1 MSERTFNIMNL
12 NCKTLLG
19 LTALTVSG
27 LAANPAS
34 AGITLTSADS
44 NVGTAG
50 APSSGTLSDTGSF
63 NGFGGGPGYEAS
75 GFNSPSYIVNGPVFT
90 GGLGGATTGN
100 DAAITYQ
107 GGSGGSGLQTDALS
121 SNTAVTINSGTFT
134 GGLGGPAD
142 GLGSNLIGGY
152 GGSGLLVADFST
164 TVSADVYGG
173 IFVGGDSGAA
183 TGTGN
188 FSSDPAGSGVD
199 ANENSVVN
207 IFGGTFTGGNQ
218 NAAGN
223 GGSGAGL
230 VDLGGILNVYG
241 GTFKG
246 GNGGASGHGID
257 VYIGTTTLYGTNF
270 FVNGVA
276 APNGPVTGTGTITG
290 TLLDNT
296 GATTLT
302 YQVIGGSLNLSS
314 TPVPEAS
321 AAVSLGLLIA
331 LGFGGFVVGAR
342 RRMCL
347 AQA

>member
-1 MSERTFNIMNL
+1 MNISS
-12 NCKTLLG
+12 KSLLSLAG
-19 LTALTVSG
+19 LIAVG

-50 APSSGTLSDTGSF
+50 APSSGTLSSDGSF
-63 NGFGGGPGYEAS
+63 IGFSGGPGYDAN
-75 GFNSPSYIVNGPVFT
+75 GFSSPTYIVSGPAFT

-107 GGSGGSGLQTDALS
+107 GGDGGNGLQVF
-121 SNTAVTINSGTFT
+121 SNTAITINSGTFT

-142 GLGSNLIGGY
+142 GLGSNLFGGY
-152 GGSGLLVADFST
+152 GGSGLNVNTA
-164 TVSADVYGG
+164 SADVYGG
-173 IFVGGDSGAA
+173 IFLGGDSGSA

-188 FSSDPAGSGVD
+188 LGSNFAGSGVN
-199 ANENSVVN
+199 ANNSSVVN
-207 IFGGTFTGGNQ
+207 IFGGTFTGGNG
-218 NAAGN
+218 NPAGN
-223 GGSGAGL
+223 GGTADTENNGDGL
-230 VDLGGILNVYG
+230 IDLGGILNVYG

-246 GNGGASGHGID
+246 GNSGTNGYGID
-257 VYIGTTTLYGTNF
+257 VFIGTTTLYGTNF

-276 APNGPVTGTGTITG
+276 APNGPVTGMGTITG
-290 TLLDNT
+290 NLLDNT
-296 GATTLT
+296 GATTLA
-302 YQVIGGSLNLSS
+302 YRVIGGSLNLSS

-321 AAVSLGLLIA
+321 AAVSLGLMIA

>member
-1 MSERTFNIMNL
+1 MNISS
-12 NCKTLLG
+12 KSLLSLAG
-19 LTALTVSG
+19 LIAVG

-50 APSSGTLSDTGSF
+50 APSSGTLSSDGSF
-63 NGFGGGPGYEAS
+63 IGFSGGPGYDAN
-75 GFNSPSYIVNGPVFT
+75 GFSSPTYNVNGPAFT

-107 GGSGGSGLQTDALS
+107 GGDGGNGLQVF
-121 SNTAVTINSGTFT
+121 SNTAITINSGTFT

-142 GLGSNLIGGY
+142 GLGFNLFGGY
-152 GGSGLLVADFST
+152 GGSGLNVNTA
-164 TVSADVYGG
+164 SADVYGG
-173 IFVGGDSGAA
+173 IFLGGDSGSA

-188 FSSDPAGSGVD
+188 LGSNFAGSGVN
-199 ANENSVVN
+199 ANNSSVVN
-207 IFGGTFTGGNQ
+207 IFGGTFTGGNG
-218 NAAGN
+218 NAAGTENN
-223 GGSGAGL
+223 GDGL
-230 VDLGGILNVYG
+230 IDLGGILNVYG

-246 GNGGASGHGID
+246 GNSGTNGYGID
-257 VYIGTTTLYGTNF
+257 VFIGTTTLYGTNF

-276 APNGPVTGTGTITG
+276 APNGPVTGMGTITG
-290 TLLDNT
+290 NLLDNT
-296 GATTLT
+296 GATTLA
-302 YQVIGGSLNLSS
+302 YRVIGGSLNLSS

-321 AAVSLGLLIA
+321 AAVSLGLMIA
-331 LGFGGFVVGAR
+331 LGFGGVVVGAR